1 MPTAN
6 YYSAPASTDDNITLI
21 IPEKAWGI
29 EVSQWAKVGIFDNNG
44 TLLGSG
50 VYDNKHLAIYLCGK
64 NEKLLC
70 SANYF
75 RYCKGSLDSNFD

>member
-1 MPTAN
+1 MKSYDYMPTAN
-6 YYSAPASTDDNITLI
+6 DYFAPASTDNNITLI

-50 VYDNKHLAIYLCGK
+50 VYDNNTWLSTSVAKTK
-64 NEKLLC
+64 NYYVLQTI
-70 SANYF
+70 
-75 RYCKGSLDSNFD
+75 LDNVKAL